1 MIKIDHDTANKK
13 SMTKK
18 DNLFLYLLISVFFH
32 FVFIYLVFNTR
43 EKPMFL
49 SVPVEISFYS
59 KPQHELVGH
68 SEVLTSRKKSK
79 LLDVKYE
86 NENKTEIFS
95 NHSRKEVIVV
105 KEEKQENYG
114 IRTSKDNSNVE
125 NFQSSSSTKTPVDAI
140 SQYGMLSFDTPDFKY
155 SYYAGEVVKKISKQW
170 KWIENYYQL
179 KVIVYFK
186 IHRNGS
192 ISNIST
198 KKSSGN
204 SEYDKYALDTIQ
216 RAMPFPD
223 LPEDY
228 GHDDL
233 GVYFEFK
240 CKD

>member
-1 MIKIDHDTANKK
+1 MNRDTANKRL
-13 SMTKK
+13 MTNK
-18 DNLFLYLLISVFFH
+18 DKLFPYLLVSIFFH
-32 FVFIYLVFNTR
+32 LIFIYLIFNVR

-49 SVPVEISFYS
+49 SVPIEVSFYS
-59 KPQHELVGH
+59 KPQDELVDR
-68 SEVLTSRKKSK
+68 SEIMTFSKKSK
-79 LLDVKYE
+79 LLNTKYE

-95 NHSRKEVIVV
+95 NHSRKEDIVI
-105 KEEKQENYG
+105 KKEKQENYVM
-114 IRTSKDNSNVE
+114 RTSENSNNVKE
-125 NFQSSSSTKTPVDAI
+125 FQPLNPTKIPIEAT
-140 SQYGMLSFDTPDFKY
+140 SQYGVGMLSFDTPDFKY

-170 KWIENYYQL
+170 KWVENYCQL
-179 KVIVYFK
+179 TVIVYFK

-192 ISNIST
+192 ISNISI

-228 GHDDL
+228 VNNIL